1 MVAYKFTYFNGRGAG
16 EVVRQILAYAGQ
28 EYEDNRVTMEE
39 WPALKDGT
47 PFGQLPLLEV
57 DGKPLAQSHAIA
69 RYLAREFKLN
79 GKCPWEEA
87 QVNALADQFK
97 DYSSEAKPYFYA
109 KMGFGPGDVETLK
122 KDVFLPA
129 FEKFYTFLS
138 KALKQSGSG
147 FLIGDGLTWID
158 LAIAQHS
165 ADLLAQGTDFGKFPD
180 LKAHSEKIQS
190 IPQIKKWI
198 DTRPV
203 TPF

>member
-1 MVAYKFTYFNGRGAG
+1 MVAYKLTYFNGRGAG
-16 EVVRQILAYAGQ
+16 EVIRQIFAYAGQ
-28 EYEDNRVTMEE
+28 DFEDVRVTMEQ
-39 WPALKDGT
+39 WPELKAGT
-47 PFGQLPLLEV
+47 PFGQLPYLEV

-79 GKCPWEEA
+79 GQCPWEEA

-97 DYSSEAKPYFYA
+97 DYMSEAKPYFYA

-129 FEKFYTFLS
+129 FEKFFTFLS
-138 KALKQSGSG
+138 NFLKASGSG
-147 FLIGDGLTWID
+147 FLVGKSLTWID
-158 LAIAQHS
+158 LAVAQHS
-165 ADLLAQGTDFGKFPD
+165 ADLIAQGIDFSKFAD
-180 LKAHSEKIQS
+180 LKAHSEKIQA

-198 DTRPV
+198 DSRPE

>member
-1 MVAYKFTYFNGRGAG
+1 MVAYKLTYFNGRGAG
-16 EVVRQILAYAGQ
+16 EVIRQIFAHAGQ
-28 EYEDNRVTMEE
+28 DFEDVRVTMEQ
-39 WPALKDGT
+39 WPELKAGT
-47 PFGQLPLLEV
+47 PFGQLPYLEV

-79 GKCPWEEA
+79 GQCPWEEA
-87 QVNALADQFK
+87 QVNALSDQFK

-129 FEKFYTFLS
+129 FEKFFTFLS
-138 KALKQSGSG
+138 NFLKASGSG
-147 FLIGDGLTWID
+147 FLVGKSLTWID
-158 LAIAQHS
+158 LAVAQHS
-165 ADLLAQGTDFGKFPD
+165 ADLIAQGIDFSKFQD
-180 LKAHSEKIQS
+180 LKAHSEKIQA

-198 DTRPV
+198 DSRPE